1 MPLRNPNFLLSFYLS
16 LRYSFPARFGVG
28 RVDILPGILPDLER
42 LHICWSSVCK
52 CTPSCQS
59 PAVNW
64 DRERLCVFGKSC
76 PGFLFEIFY
85 FFFIFQAVLQK
96 LPQVLIIANLSCIL
110 IGSWTVITA
119 KTHIGNEEQ
128 RRAQSSCW
136 VNKVESAVQR
146 IGHKNHAI
154 TAATLITFT
163 ARDLRGPLHSMGV
176 VRSGTAWKLDS
187 AQAPAKAYE

>member
-1 MPLRNPNFLLSFYLS
+1 MHSILSITSRKLGQRAALCFWK
-16 LRYSFPARFGVG
+16 
-28 RVDILPGILPDLER
+28 ILPWISL
-42 LHICWSSVCK
+42 
-52 CTPSCQS
+52 
-59 PAVNW
+59 W
-64 DRERLCVFGKSC
+64 D
-76 PGFLFEIFY
+76 FLFFI
-85 FFFIFQAVLQK
+85 FFIFQAVLQK